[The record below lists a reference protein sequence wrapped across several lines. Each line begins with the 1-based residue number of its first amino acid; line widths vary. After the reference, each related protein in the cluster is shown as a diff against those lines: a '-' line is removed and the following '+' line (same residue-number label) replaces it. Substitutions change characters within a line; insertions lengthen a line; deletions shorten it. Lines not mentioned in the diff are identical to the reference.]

1 AEWPIAGTTGYEFL
15 NLAGGLFVDPEG
27 EDMLTQ
33 VYEDFTGEGAD
44 WHNLVHECK
53 RHVLTELL
61 GSELTRLTSLFV
73 AVCEKHRR
81 HRDYTRHELY
91 EALLETAVCFPVY
104 RSYVSARRNTVSHQD
119 EQHIARA
126 IESAGAR
133 QAELDPELFV
143 FLKELLQ
150 LNVAGPLEN
159 ELAMRFQQLTGPA
172 MAKGVEDTALYRFHR
187 LAALNEVGGNP
198 VRFGVSLEQF
208 HEDCAAAQ
216 AEHPLALLASTTH
229 DTKRSEDVRSRL
241 AVLSEIPGLWR
252 EAVIKWSKNN
262 EQYRRGD
269 IPERNTEYLL
279 YQTLV
284 GAWPI
289 DEQRMAVYMEK
300 AVREAK
306 INTSWIMQNQDYE
319 RGLEGFIKAV
329 LKDESFRAQI
339 EGFVAEILAP
349 GRINSLAQTLMK
361 LTAPGVP
368 DIYQGCE
375 LWDLSLVDPDNRRAV
390 DFTLRRRL
398 LQELKDCSPED
409 ILAGMDEG
417 LPKLWVIV
425 KALHLRRSRPE
436 LFGPEGSYTAL
447 YAQGTKAGHAVAFVR
462 GEGAVCVVPRLVVSL
477 DGDWADTKLEL
488 PCGYWHNIFTGDD
501 TAGGP
506 ILLSEILKRFPVA
519 LFEKRR

>member
-1 AEWPIAGTTGYEFL
+1 
-15 NLAGGLFVDPEG
+15 
-27 EDMLTQ
+27 
-33 VYEDFTGEGAD
+33 
-44 WHNLVHECK
+44 
-53 RHVLTELL
+53 
-61 GSELTRLTSLFV
+61 
-73 AVCEKHRR
+73 
-81 HRDYTRHELY
+81 
-91 EALLETAVCFPVY
+91 
-104 RSYVSARRNTVSHQD
+104 
-119 EQHIARA
+119 
-126 IESAGAR
+126 
-133 QAELDPELFV
+133 
-143 FLKELLQ
+143 
-150 LNVAGPLEN
+150 
-159 ELAMRFQQLTGPA
+159 
-172 MAKGVEDTALYRFHR
+172 
-187 LAALNEVGGNP
+187 
-198 VRFGVSLEQF
+198 
-208 HEDCAAAQ
+208 
-216 AEHPLALLASTTH
+216 
-229 DTKRSEDVRSRL
+229 
-241 AVLSEIPGLWR
+241 VLSEIPGLWR

-269 IPERNTEYLL
+269 IPERNTEYLF

-447 YAQGTKAGHAVAFVR
+447 YARGTKAGHAVAFVR

-488 PCGYWHNIFTGDD
+488 PCGDWHNIFTGDD